1 MKRLYYIFII
11 AISITV
17 LSWFLPWLYS
27 LAFPSATKDAFV
39 AYSPINGSFI
49 ISENNDNG
57 TDIYDIEADGL
68 TPRNRYTKNE
78 RDSLLPQIYF
88 NQLIGRE
95 KLPDSINGK
104 EVTVPLLKQ
113 SQWIFNSIP
122 RNINRRNPDVF
133 LIMES
138 MPERFDLEDPK
149 EVFRLDG
156 KIEFID
162 IATNSTDKAK
172 TDRFNEIF
180 YKSGFKYPVKSFNAD
195 ITSRKPY
202 DEGYLLADAD
212 GDIFHM
218 KMQAGRPYLRKVSK
232 PDSVIAEHVFI
243 LENIDRRPLGLV
255 VDSENNMYILE
266 KEGYTLIKLPVG
278 KVNPSRERIT
288 IMKNMFNW
296 VVKISDEKQSR
307 WIALYSDDYMP
318 LGEYCVK
325 YPEYASDKIKQYIFP
340 YNLTFTSVDDC
351 FVRPHIN
358 DISWYAVFMNIILA
372 GILIFEKRKFV
383 IMKTT
388 ITLIFG
394 IFAFIPL
401 TLIKH

>member
-11 AISITV
+11 AAGIAV

-27 LAFPSATKDAFV
+27 LVFPVATKDAFV

-49 ISENNDNG
+49 ISENNDSG
-57 TDIYDIEADGL
+57 TDIYDLEADGH

-88 NQLIGRE
+88 NQLIGRD

-104 EVTVPLLKQ
+104 EVTVSLLKQ

-133 LIMES
+133 LMMES

-149 EVFRLDG
+149 VVFRLDG

-162 IATNSTDKAK
+162 IATNSTDKVK
-172 TDRFNEIF
+172 TDRFNEILN
-180 YKSGFKYPVKSFNAD
+180 KSGFKYPVKSFNAN

-255 VDSENNMYILE
+255 VDSENNLYILE
-266 KEGYTLIKLPVG
+266 KEGYKLIKLPVG
-278 KVNPSRERIT
+278 KVNPSREKIT
-288 IMKNMFNW
+288 VLKNMFNW

-307 WIALYSDDYMP
+307 WVAFESDDYKP

-340 YNLTFTSVDDC
+340 YSLTFTSIDDC
-351 FVRPHIN
+351 FVRPHIS
-358 DISWYAVFMNIILA
+358 DISWYAIFINIILA
-372 GILIFEKRKFV
+372 GILIFKNRRFDIVK
-383 IMKTT
+383 T
-388 ITLIFG
+388 ITTLVFG
-394 IFAFIPL
+394 IFAFIPFII
-401 TLIKH
+401 IKH